1 MRFFLTFCMFFL
13 SLSFAIERPRFED
26 FVAGY
31 ERNKASIL
39 NYEGMPAF
47 ALSENLLAVLKQAN
61 TKLNKYVKYDP
72 FLNLYLV
79 RTDFSLI
86 PTPMGDEEKLTRNDW
101 VGIWDPDKA
110 YIGHIKYLAQNI
122 DERDRLDFNS
132 KIGLLGTP
140 CCEMMGIALNN
151 NSFIGNRYLKHF
163 MKYND
168 VYWGDIGVDFVVR
181 ENKIYVNNV
190 KKSGQF
196 LVNDE
201 IISVDG
207 IPVKDIRKLNEKVL
221 FADRGSTLYFEV
233 LRDNMDLN
241 ISTEV
246 FAKDLSR
253 FNLVDTKSKPKI
265 TNFRSNLGLTVNPA
279 LVITKVDSESKAFLA
294 GFIVGDKILRVNNI
308 IPKNFKE
315 LENIFNTENDFNVL
329 IERKSNKLPL
339 SNFNNGIG
347 ANINSN
353 GDGNFQFFIRLM
365 K

>member
-1 MRFFLTFCMFFL
+1 MKKILIICMLFT
-13 SLSFAIERPRFED
+13 LSFGIERPKFED
-26 FVAGY
+26 FLAGY
-31 ERNKASIL
+31 ERNKASML

-47 ALSENLLAVLKQAN
+47 ALSENLLAVLKQPNA
-61 TKLNKYVKYDP
+61 KLNKYVKYDP
-72 FLNLYLV
+72 FLNLYLA

-101 VGIWDPDKA
+101 VGIWDPNKP

-122 DERDRLDFNS
+122 DEKDQLDFNS

-151 NSFIGNRYLKHF
+151 SSFIGNRYLKHF

-190 KKSGQF
+190 RKNPQF
-196 LVNDE
+196 LINDQV
-201 IISVDG
+201 ISVDG
-207 IPVKDIRKLNEKVL
+207 LPANDLRKLNEKIL
-221 FADRGSTLYFEV
+221 FADRGSTLYFQV

-246 FAKDLSR
+246 FAKDLSK
-253 FNLVDTKSKPKI
+253 FNLPDSKPKPKI
-265 TNFRSNLGLTVNPA
+265 TNFTSNLGLTVNTS
-279 LVITKVDSESKAFLA
+279 LVVTKIDPKSKASNA

-308 IPKNFKE
+308 ILNNFKE
-315 LENIFNTENDFNVL
+315 LQNILSAGNDFSIL
-329 IERKSNKLPL
+329 IERKSTKLPL
-339 SNFNNGIG
+339 LNFNNELGG
-347 ANINSN
+347 NANSG
-353 GDGNFQFFIRLM
+353 GDGKFQFFIRLT